1 MAPRLRSVRVK
12 PAAIATGASSKAP
25 TFVHFARGLA
35 PSGGGPGSCHLLDE
49 RESDVEADRA
59 SLRVVVIDLVGE

>member
-1 MAPRLRSVRVK
+1 LFTSREC
-12 PAAIATGASSKAP
+12 
-25 TFVHFARGLA
+25 LA

-59 SLRVVVIDLVGE
+59 SLRVVVIDLVDE